1 MKNKEENKLLK
12 SKVLK
17 LENKLSKSVANINN
31 LDQYNWRK
39 NLEIQGIPQ
48 MSLIALE
55 DKVINLS
62 FIKHKY

>member
-1 MKNKEENKLLK
+1 MKNKEENKLLM

-17 LENKLSKSVANINN
+17 LENKLSKSVANISN

-48 MSLIALE
+48 ISLIALE

-62 FIKHKY
+62 FIKHK